1 MNKNR
6 VQNTSNKVQS
16 SISHTPEGT
25 NTVRKRLIEVER
37 STTIEAHEASA
48 RSIELCTTPVA
59 RGGERVPEGSTGVSW
74 ILELCYCGYKPSG
87 TSRD

>member
-25 NTVRKRLIEVER
+25 NTENTRLSVDVG
-37 STTIEAHEASA
+37 TTISEAHEATVSSTA
-48 RSIELCTTPVA
+48 LCTIPVES
-59 RGGERVPEGSTGVSW
+59 GGE
-74 ILELCYCGYKPSG
+74 
-87 TSRD
+87 

>member
-25 NTVRKRLIEVER
+25 NTVRIRLIGAER
-37 STTIEAHEASA
+37 ITSSEAHEASVVT
-48 RSIELCTTPVA
+48 IDLCTTPVA
-59 RGGERVPEGSTGVSW
+59 RGGERVPEGSTGVSG
-74 ILELCYCGYKPSG
+74 ILELCYCRYKPSG

>member
-25 NTVRKRLIEVER
+25 NTLRIRLIVGGRIAIREEQ
-37 STTIEAHEASA
+37 EASVC
-48 RSIELCTTPVA
+48 SIGLCTTPVA
-59 RGGERVPEGSTGVSW
+59 
-74 ILELCYCGYKPSG
+74 SG
-87 TSRD
+87 AE